1 MIQAWGGGMTVI
13 LSSDVRQ
20 SINADAAS
28 KIKKMIPT
36 LNVNVATD
44 GNQADMRDI
53 TAFHISQP

>member
-1 MIQAWGGGMTVI
+1 MTVI

-53 TAFHISQP
+53 TAFHISPP